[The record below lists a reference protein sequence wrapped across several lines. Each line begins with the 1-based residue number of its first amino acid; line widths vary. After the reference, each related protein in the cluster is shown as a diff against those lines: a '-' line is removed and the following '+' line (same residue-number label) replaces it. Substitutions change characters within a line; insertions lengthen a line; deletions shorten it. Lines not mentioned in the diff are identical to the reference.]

1 LDGGGSTGAYGSW
14 PRHERPGHRGLSTLA
29 ARPRAF
35 TLIEL
40 LVVIAIIAILAAI
53 LFPVFARAREKARQT
68 ACLNNL
74 KQIGA
79 AFFLYT
85 EDYDAR
91 MPDRRD
97 LKSSLPGGFRPWTS
111 WPPSDPRAGWAAVLL
126 RPYGAGDG
134 VWRCPSVAAS
144 AFQKAPQVVQRAG
157 PEPGA
162 PSVNYWMWRFDSV
175 DAPVPLDN
183 FWGKTTSQAVRD
195 LRRANNAQAGTPDSP
210 SDVELVVDPYF
221 PRTIPAVDDALKGK
235 AVHSGGRN
243 RLFLD
248 THVRYLKDA
257 RTG

>member
-1 LDGGGSTGAYGSW
+1 
-14 PRHERPGHRGLSTLA
+14 
-29 ARPRAF
+29 
-35 TLIEL
+35 
-40 LVVIAIIAILAAI
+40 
-53 LFPVFARAREKARQT
+53 
-68 ACLNNL
+68 
-74 KQIGA
+74 
-79 AFFLYT
+79 
-85 EDYDAR
+85 
-91 MPDRRD
+91 
-97 LKSSLPGGFRPWTS
+97 
-111 WPPSDPRAGWAAVLL
+111 
-126 RPYGAGDG
+126 
-134 VWRCPSVAAS
+134 
-144 AFQKAPQVVQRAG
+144 
-157 PEPGA
+157 
-162 PSVNYWMWRFDSV
+162 MWRFDSV